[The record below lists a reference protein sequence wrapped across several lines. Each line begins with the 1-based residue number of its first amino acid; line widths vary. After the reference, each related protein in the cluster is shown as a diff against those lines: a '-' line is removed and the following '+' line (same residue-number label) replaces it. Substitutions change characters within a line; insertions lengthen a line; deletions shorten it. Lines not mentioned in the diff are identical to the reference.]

1 MAGLEH
7 FTTWLDEILTTA
19 SRMLPHT
26 SSYQKYVDRGEFRGW
41 SAQSESFL
49 TELVGSSHVYYT
61 RFATVA
67 NRNIDTTWTS
77 FQECVSIL
85 SSVKDDLTKGRLISL
100 KAMITAEVFSDFLE
114 MAEHLLL
121 HDYKDASA
129 SLIGA
134 VLERGL
140 RDLATANGLTVR
152 DRDDLTSL
160 TNKLAEKHVFNRLVQ
175 KNLNVWIEVRNNAD
189 HGKFEEYAPSD
200 VKNMLVGVQ
209 AFLSQ
214 NGH

>member
-19 SRMLPHT
+19 SRMLPYT
-26 SSYQKYVDRGEFRGW
+26 SAYIEVVDRAQFRGW
-41 SAQSESFL
+41 SAQSEAFL
-49 TELVGSSHVYYT
+49 TELVGTNHVYYKRFETSAT
-61 RFATVA
+61 RSV
-67 NRNIDTTWTS
+67 DPYWTS

-85 SSVKDDLTKGRLISL
+85 GSVRDDLTKGRLISL
-100 KAMITAEVFSDFLE
+100 KAMVTAEVFSDFLE
-114 MAEHLLL
+114 MAEHLLS
-121 HDYKDASA
+121 HGYKDASA

-140 RDLATANGLTVR
+140 RDLATANVLIVR

-160 TNKLAEKHVFNRLVQ
+160 TNKLAEKQVFNRLVQ

-189 HGKFEEYAPSD
+189 HGKFEQYGSAD
-200 VKNMLVGVQ
+200 VQSMLVGVRT
-209 AFLSQ
+209 FLS
-214 NGH
+214 